1 MDRLSVPNLLFAV
14 IYILTVSSLVDAAEY
29 EIQSIRLTANVPVK
43 ISITGG
49 PTLEQP
55 QYKTTDGQWKPLP
68 YEHEAATVTFSAPP
82 DALPATIILLEKPA
96 WLQLPDSEA
105 PTIAGVSVDTRTVA
119 VADTIQLGHLTTT
132 PQSIVI
138 TAADADNPIAS
149 STVAVQVN
157 GQTVDTFG
165 GEVALNA
172 EPDGKHLD
180 IVIKPGQLDEAH
192 HSILVSVA
200 DATPERNTTVME
212 LTFTTAPLLT
222 NGNFELAADDG
233 RPQHW
238 STSTWSSDAET
249 KAEFQVAEGGH
260 SGSALRIQGI
270 AGSLNMVCGQSVDL
284 IPGADYVLSGYY
296 KNDRN
301 TGYVS
306 VIGNKDGKQD
316 QYSNMPTLKHAEDWT
331 EFSWQFAAD
340 ADNSKFML
348 YLRASGVGTVWF
360 DELKL
365 EQVQP

>member
-1 MDRLSVPNLLFAV
+1 MDRLTTPNLLLAV
-14 IYILTVSSLVDAAEY
+14 ICILTVFSSVAAAEY
-29 EIQSIRLTANVPVK
+29 DIQSIRLTANVPVK

-55 QYKTTDGQWKPLP
+55 QYKTTDGQWKSLP
-68 YEHEAATVTFSAPP
+68 YEHEAATATFSAPP
-82 DALPATIILLEKPA
+82 DALPATIILLDKPA
-96 WLQLPDSEA
+96 WLQLPDDEA
-105 PTIAGVSVDTRTVA
+105 PTIVSASVDNRAVPVA
-119 VADTIQLGHLTTT
+119 ETIMLGYLPAT

-157 GQTVDTFG
+157 GEDVDAFG
-165 GEVALNA
+165 GGVALNA
-172 EPDGKHLD
+172 EPDGKRLD

-331 EFSWQFAAD
+331 EFSWQFTAD
-340 ADNSKFML
+340 TDNSKFML